1 MLYSA
6 GFFLFGIAIWRSST
20 FPGWAGFLMAASAP
34 LVSGPFPVVDSVAG
48 ALLAPVGGGWIAL
61 STLRGTP
68 DQDRDRM
75 PRARRFL
82 ATSGRFGREDLHPRI

>member
-48 ALLAPVGGGWIAL
+48 ALLAPVGRCIAL
-61 STLRGTP
+61 SAMRGTP
-68 DQDRDRM
+68 GQDRARR
-75 PRARRFL
+75 PRAR
-82 ATSGRFGREDLHPRI
+82 